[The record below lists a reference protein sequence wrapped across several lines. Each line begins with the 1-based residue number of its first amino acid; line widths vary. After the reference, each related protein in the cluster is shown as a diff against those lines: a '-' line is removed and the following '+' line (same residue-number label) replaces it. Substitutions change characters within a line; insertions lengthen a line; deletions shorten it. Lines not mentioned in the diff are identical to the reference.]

1 MARLPRQEGPEALL
15 AALTEELAR
24 FAGAPHRPFRE
35 ALHTWAGELWTRWS
49 GAGDLPSLGELERLE
64 AGNMTS
70 IVDVNI
76 AKWRAEH
83 VDRPMAQ
90 ARTEG
95 VAQGR
100 AEGVAR
106 QRAML
111 RRLAERK
118 FGADT
123 AAELE
128 RRLANV
134 VDPDALALVGEY
146 IIDCDTGADL
156 LRTVED
162 AD

>member
-1 MARLPRQEGPEALL
+1 
-15 AALTEELAR
+15 
-24 FAGAPHRPFRE
+24 
-35 ALHTWAGELWTRWS
+35 
-49 GAGDLPSLGELERLE
+49 
-64 AGNMTS
+64 MTS

-83 VDRPMAQ
+83 VDQPIAEALTKGLTR
-90 ARTEG
+90 
-95 VAQGR
+95 GR
-100 AEGVAR
+100 ADGVAR

-128 RRLANV
+128 RRLANIA
-134 VDPDALALVGEY
+134 DPDALALVGEY

-156 LRTVED
+156 LRTVD
-162 AD
+162 DSD